1 MKRIHFTVSSLII
14 FSGLAAAAEEGIR
27 RFLRSNGQK
36 KIQNRVNKTRPNPEK
51 KDLSVANNH
60 IQLSFPKDDY
70 VDLVHC
76 QETSMS
82 EDEIKE
88 WKAFLSTFVGETT
101 KANLTGIT
109 FNGLLECSV
118 PLKDLCRVNGNSEA
132 MRGMVISDGKIT
144 KQASFSEAGLGNAAP
159 LFVFQCMA
167 AVTSQYYQ
175 QVITERLN
183 AIEKK
188 LDNIIEILEADDRAK
203 LKVAY
208 KRFVEL
214 SKKTSYDIADKQ
226 IVSEFSGSVE
236 TIREKYRE
244 LLLGIK
250 DLNIEY
256 YWSDKK
262 EAEQKIQT
270 LQESHYF
277 DYLDMSMQAE
287 ALTFIAAAISI
298 KVAMSLG
305 NTEDMKIYADRMNLD
320 FWNNYVDQFNQIKH
334 DVIKYLELEA
344 ESSWLQGKSITKMK
358 DEQLEKFNTI
368 EESMLKLQRQFDCR
382 TKQYIQVQKDGGLK
396 KHISVQNV

>member
-1 MKRIHFTVSSLII
+1 MKLNLKTT
-14 FSGLAAAAEEGIR
+14 GKLAIVVAAAEVIR
-27 RFLRSNGQK
+27 KFVRRNGQEK
-36 KIQNRVNKTRPNPEK
+36 LQKRVNSTRPNPEK
-51 KDLSVANNH
+51 KDLSVADYH
-60 IQLSFPKDDY
+60 IQLSFLKDDY
-70 VDLVHC
+70 VDFVHC

-118 PLKDLCRVNGNSEA
+118 PLKDLCRVKDNPEV

-159 LFVFQCMA
+159 LLVYQCMA

-183 AIEKK
+183 AIDKK

-226 IVSEFSGSVE
+226 IVSEFSGYVE
-236 TIREKYRE
+236 IIREKYRE

-262 EAEQKIQT
+262 EAEQKILA

-287 ALTFIAAAISI
+287 VLTFIASVISI
-298 KVAMSLG
+298 KVAESLD
-305 NTEDMKIYADRMNLD
+305 NKEDMKIYTYRINLD
-320 FWNNYVDQFNQIKH
+320 YWNNYVDQFNQIKH

-344 ESSWLQGKSITKMK
+344 ETSLLQGKSITKMK

-368 EESMLKLQRQFDCR
+368 EESMLKLQRQFECR

-396 KHISVQNV
+396 KYISVQNV

>member
-1 MKRIHFTVSSLII
+1 MKRNHLTVSSLII
-14 FSGLAAAAEEGIR
+14 SAAVAAAEAAR
-27 RFLRSNGQK
+27 RLVRSNGQK
-36 KIQNRVNKTRPNPEK
+36 ELQNRVNKTRPNPEK

-60 IQLSFPKDDY
+60 IQLSFLKDDY
-70 VDLVHC
+70 VDFVHC

-88 WKAFLSTFVGETT
+88 WKSFLSTVVGETT
-101 KANLTGIT
+101 KANLTGFT

-118 PLKDLCRVNGNSEA
+118 PLKDLCRVNGNPEA

-159 LFVFQCMA
+159 LFVYQCLA

-183 AIEKK
+183 AIDKK

-214 SKKTSYDIADKQ
+214 SKKTSYDIADKL
-226 IVSEFSGSVE
+226 IVSEFSGYVE
-236 TIREKYRE
+236 IIREKYRE

-287 ALTFIAAAISI
+287 VLTFIASVISI

-305 NTEDMKIYADRMNLD
+305 NTEDMKIYADMNLD

-358 DEQLEKFNTI
+358 NEQLKKFNNY
-368 EESMLKLQRQFDCR
+368 EESMLKLQREFECR

-396 KHISVQNV
+396 KYISVENV

>member
-1 MKRIHFTVSSLII
+1 MKPNLKTTSI
-14 FSGLAAAAEEGIR
+14 LAFLVGVAEATR
-27 RFLRSNGQK
+27 RFVRRKGQEK
-36 KIQNRVNKTRPNPEK
+36 LQKRVNSTRPNPEN
-51 KDLSVANNH
+51 KDLSVADNH
-60 IQLSFPKDDY
+60 IQLSFLKDDY
-70 VDLVHC
+70 VDFVHC

-88 WKAFLSTFVGETT
+88 WKAFLSAFVGETT
-101 KANLTGIT
+101 NANLTGIT

-118 PLKDLCRVNGNSEA
+118 PLKDLCRVNGNPEA

-144 KQASFSEAGLGNAAP
+144 KQASFSEAGIGNAAP
-159 LFVFQCMA
+159 LLVYQCMA

-183 AIEKK
+183 AIDKK

-226 IVSEFSGSVE
+226 IVSEFSGYVE
-236 TIREKYRE
+236 IIREKYRE

-262 EAEQKIQT
+262 EAEKKILA

-287 ALTFIAAAISI
+287 VLTFIASVISI
-298 KVAMSLG
+298 KVAESLG
-305 NTEDMKIYADRMNLD
+305 HKEDMKIYTERIHLD
-320 FWNNYVDQFNQIKH
+320 YWNNYIDQFYQIKH
-334 DVIKYLELEA
+334 DVIKYLELES
-344 ESSWLQGKSITKMK
+344 ETSWVQGKSITKMK

-368 EESMLKLQRQFDCR
+368 EESMLKLQRQFECR

-396 KHISVQNV
+396 KYISVQNV

>member
-1 MKRIHFTVSSLII
+1 MKLNLKTTGI
-14 FSGLAAAAEEGIR
+14 LAFVAGVAEATR
-27 RFLRSNGQK
+27 RLVRRKGQEK
-36 KIQNRVNKTRPNPEK
+36 LQKRVNSTRPNPEK
-51 KDLSVANNH
+51 KDLSVADNH
-60 IQLSFPKDDY
+60 IQLSFLKDDY
-70 VDLVHC
+70 VDFIHC

-118 PLKDLCRVNGNSEA
+118 PLKDLCRVNGNPEA

-159 LFVFQCMA
+159 LFVYQCMA

-183 AIEKK
+183 SIEKK

-226 IVSEFSGSVE
+226 IVSEFSGYVE
-236 TIREKYRE
+236 IIREKYRE
-244 LLLGIK
+244 LLMGIK

-287 ALTFIAAAISI
+287 VLTFIASVISI
-298 KVAMSLG
+298 KVAESLD
-305 NTEDMKIYADRMNLD
+305 NKEDMKIYTYRINLD
-320 FWNNYVDQFNQIKH
+320 YWNNYVDQFNQIKH

-344 ESSWLQGKSITKMK
+344 ETSLLQGKSITKMK

-368 EESMLKLQRQFDCR
+368 EESMLKLQRQFECR

-396 KHISVQNV
+396 KYISVQNV

>member
-1 MKRIHFTVSSLII
+1 MKLNLKTT
-14 FSGLAAAAEEGIR
+14 GKLAFVVAAAEVIR
-27 RFLRSNGQK
+27 KFVRKNRQEKLQK
-36 KIQNRVNKTRPNPEK
+36 RVNSTRPNPEK
-51 KDLSVANNH
+51 KDLSDADNH
-60 IQLSFPKDDY
+60 IQLSFLKDDY
-70 VDLVHC
+70 VDFVHC
-76 QETSMS
+76 QESSMS

-118 PLKDLCRVNGNSEA
+118 PLKDLCRVKDNPEA

-159 LFVFQCMA
+159 LLVYQCMA

-183 AIEKK
+183 AIDKK

-226 IVSEFSGSVE
+226 IVSEFSGYVE
-236 TIREKYRE
+236 IIREKYRE

-262 EAEQKIQT
+262 EAEQKILA

-320 FWNNYVDQFNQIKH
+320 YWNNYVDQFNQIKH

-344 ESSWLQGKSITKMK
+344 ETSLLQGKSITKMK

-368 EESMLKLQRQFDCR
+368 EESMLKLQRQFECR

-396 KHISVQNV
+396 KYISVQNV

>member
-1 MKRIHFTVSSLII
+1 MKLNLKTT
-14 FSGLAAAAEEGIR
+14 GKLAFVVAAAEATR
-27 RFLRSNGQK
+27 RLARRKGQEK
-36 KIQNRVNKTRPNPEK
+36 LQKRVNSTKPNPEK
-51 KDLSVANNH
+51 KDLSVADNH
-60 IQLSFPKDDY
+60 IQLSFLKDDY

-82 EDEIKE
+82 EDEIKR

-118 PLKDLCRVNGNSEA
+118 PLKDLCRVNGNPEA

-159 LFVFQCMA
+159 LLVYQCMA

-183 AIEKK
+183 AIDKK

-226 IVSEFSGSVE
+226 IVSEFSGYVE
-236 TIREKYRE
+236 IIREKYRE

-250 DLNIEY
+250 NLDIKY
-256 YWSDKK
+256 KWSDKK
-262 EAEQKIQT
+262 EAEQKIQA

-320 FWNNYVDQFNQIKH
+320 YWNNYVDQFNQIKH

-344 ESSWLQGKSITKMK
+344 ETSWVQGKSITKMK

-368 EESMLKLQRQFDCR
+368 EESMLKLQRQFECR

-396 KHISVQNV
+396 KYISVQNV